1 MDHKPLYQIVEWDR
15 DFEVSQTRRTAK
27 TAGAKHHW
35 VAIPNKHDGKG
46 YLRVASQKNGVEIFA
61 AWCLMVQLASK
72 MPIRGVL
79 ADKDGPLT
87 LEDMAIKTRMPLAIF
102 EQAAEYLTRQEIGW
116 LRVCD
121 YHSERT
127 LSTLRAQSERDVSYM
142 TEQNMTEHDI
152 IFTSGKPKHKKK
164 QSTESEPQSITIAAR
179 AWAIVVK
186 RLNDQDLS
194 EGETIKTPEIQAAI
208 KSIGGS
214 KYLSSLDVK
223 YLPSIKKDFIAA
235 YNQASKQ

>member
-46 YLRVASQKNGVEIFA
+46 YLRVASQKNGVQIFA

-72 MPIRGVL
+72 MPIRGIL
-79 ADKDGPLT
+79 ADEDGPLT
-87 LEDMAIKTRMPLAIF
+87 LEDMAIKTRMPVSIF
-102 EQAAEYLTRQEIGW
+102 EQAVQYLTRPEIGW

-121 YHSERT
+121 YHSEHT
-127 LSTLRAQSERDVSYM
+127 MSALGAHSERSASYM
-142 TEQNMTEHDI
+142 TEQNKTEHN
-152 IFTSGKPKHKKK
+152 FFYKKD
-164 QSTESEPQSITIAAR
+164 SIESEPKTITSASK

-186 RLNDQDLS
+186 RLNDQELS
-194 EGETIKTPEIQAAI
+194 EGETVKTPEIQAAI
-208 KSIGGS
+208 KAIGGS

-223 YLPSIKKDFIAA
+223 YLPSVKKDFIAA
-235 YNQASKQ
+235 YNQASAK